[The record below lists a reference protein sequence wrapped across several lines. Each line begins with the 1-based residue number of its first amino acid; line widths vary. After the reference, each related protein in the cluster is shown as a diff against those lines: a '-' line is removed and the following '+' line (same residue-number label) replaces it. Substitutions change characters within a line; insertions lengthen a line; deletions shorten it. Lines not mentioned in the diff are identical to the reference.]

1 MLCLSQEDTIMLR
14 YKIDVMQAITDRGI
28 TSYQIRN
35 QKLLGENALQSI
47 RDNKM
52 IGIKALDQLC
62 SLLDLQPGDIIE
74 YRKEE

>member
-1 MLCLSQEDTIMLR
+1 MLLITCLQQCIIHLDI
-14 YKIDVMQAITDRGI
+14 RGI

-47 RDNKM
+47 RDNRM